1 MTKKAI
7 TPEALRKRAVRL
19 VEERAA
25 KPRAGESDDDPKR
38 LVQELEIHQI
48 ELEMQNEE
56 LRAAR
61 MELEAGLERYTELF
75 DFAPIGYATLVPD
88 VIREINHAGARLLGT
103 ERSRLIERRFAA
115 FVAQHDVPAFTALL
129 GKALEGDGP
138 ASGEFAL
145 VLARGTS
152 IAVRLTVTTV
162 SRPQPTFLLA
172 FEDITAR
179 RAAEDA
185 LREADRRKSD
195 FLAVLSH
202 ELRNPLMPIW
212 NGLYLLDHVEPGS
225 EPARRARAIIERQ
238 ITHLTRMVE
247 DLLDIARIDRG
258 KIQLQL
264 ERIELEPLVSRTI
277 DDHRAS
283 YEASGIVVGVD
294 FQAGSSWV
302 DADSTRV
309 NQIISNVLGNA
320 EKFTPRGGSVEVS
333 IRRRPPVVTVR
344 VRDSGAGIPAE
355 LIDKVFEPFAQAPQT
370 MARSRGGL
378 GLGLAMVKH
387 LVELHGGRVSI
398 TSEGIG
404 RGSEIAI
411 VLPLAEAPVDVAPA
425 AVRPAQPRRRILV
438 IEDLADAAASLE
450 HALTLS
456 GHEVRIAMDGL
467 TGLALARTFRPEILI
482 CDIGLPGMTG
492 YQVAAAFRSD
502 AQLTTTYLMALSGY
516 ADPEDIRRATDAG
529 FDRYLAKPIDM
540 ATLGS
545 VLAGISR

>member
-1 MTKKAI
+1 M
-7 TPEALRKRAVRL
+7 